1 MNQNYGKAKFIP
13 KPKKFIEKGQ
23 PSTTIHQV
31 ENSKGYV
38 ELKMDPAIRKM
49 SRELTKMNQAL
60 TPHLNQAIDASRE
73 VTFHMEKTAE
83 AFNKLGSATAAIHKT
98 YKSVAD
104 KFDFELLTQ
113 IESVYA
119 EVSKTFS
126 SYSKII
132 QEDKENFSAN
142 IENFFTFCTCEVEGL
157 EEVGSSLPAH
167 KSEKRV
173 FDRVQ
178 RKEAVVG
185 RKERGD
191 VSDDGSEEMGDR
203 PGHAADTQN
212 SADR

>member
-1 MNQNYGKAKFIP
+1 MKNYGKAKFIP

-60 TPHLNQAIDASRE
+60 TPHLNQAIDASKE
-73 VTFHMEKTAE
+73 ISFHMEKTAE
-83 AFNKLGSATAAIHKT
+83 AFNKLGSAAASIHRT

-119 EVSKTFS
+119 EISKTFS
-126 SYSKII
+126 SYSKILF
-132 QEDKENFSAN
+132 EEKDSFTNN
-142 IENFFTFCTCEVEGL
+142 IENFFTFCTSEVEGL
-157 EEVGSSLPAH
+157 EEVLL
-167 KSEKRV
+167 
-173 FDRVQ
+173 D
-178 RKEAVVG
+178 
-185 RKERGD
+185 
-191 VSDDGSEEMGDR
+191 
-203 PGHAADTQN
+203 
-212 SADR
+212 